1 MQTHTRGPA
10 RLVTLTAPRAVS
22 ALLSLT
28 ALLGLLALGGCTSSS
43 AAYCDALASAEA
55 EWTDAGASLANPAAA
70 TRFLRTVTRVE
81 QVAPA
86 EVRADWESLHT
97 LFAKFTVAE
106 PDLGAVTAQLKGFES
121 SAKRIETHAEE
132 TCEIDLAR

>member
-1 MQTHTRGPA
+1 METRTRGPA
-10 RLVTLTAPRAVS
+10 RLVTPTAPRAVS
-22 ALLSLT
+22 ALLSVL
-28 ALLGLLALGGCTSSS
+28 ALLALGGCSSSS
-43 AAYCDALASAEA
+43 AAYCDALRSAEA
-55 EWTDAGASLANPAAA
+55 EWTEAGASLANPAAA

-97 LFAKFTVAE
+97 LFAKFTVAD
-106 PDLGAVTAQLKGFES
+106 PDLGALTAQLKGFES

-132 TCEIDLAR
+132 TCDIDLGR